1 MIETIAKF
9 MGWKR
14 WEDDKTGE
22 FGWLEDRINHRGK
35 KVTEWHSSF
44 NPLEDWNDW
53 MMVEAKLRERGLWWS
68 YCYEI
73 KQAMDAEFKPYDAV
87 WEHYMLATLEQRM
100 EAAVNV
106 IKGVSDEGS

>member
-9 MGWKR
+9 MGWER

-35 KVTEWHSSF
+35 KVTEWHLSF

-53 MMVEAKLRERGLWWS
+53 MLVEAKLREDGLWGE
-68 YCYEI
+68 YCGKLREI
-73 KQAMDAEFKPYDAV
+73 AFAEYRYTSISQRV
-87 WEHYMLATLEQRM
+87 LATNQAQRM
-100 EAAVNV
+100 EAAIEV